1 MRADRLQ
8 GRIQLQRDT
17 LTTPFK
23 EICISVIY
31 HIGPEHFCKVNKSW
45 LNKKYQ
51 SSRSGA
57 SGRERRAEFIQPRSD
72 WKTLAERGAKRP
84 QSAMRGAMRS
94 SAQPSLPR
102 AAPPHLPRDPAPA
115 LPAPRA
121 VPPSPSRSHS
131 AQTGERT
138 GKGRRECK
146 NQLRR
151 APPRAPRRP
160 LFGSE
165 TATGIFNLTLER
177 APLLLLIS
185 HPAR

>member
-57 SGRERRAEFIQPRSD
+57 SGRERRAESLFSPAPIGKLWRN
-72 WKTLAERGAKRP
+72 AE
-84 QSAMRGAMRS
+84 QSGRRALCAGRCAALRN
-94 SAQPSLPR
+94 LPCPEPP
-102 AAPPHLPRDPAPA
+102 PPHLPRDPAPA

-121 VPPSPSRSHS
+121 VPPSHS

-146 NQLRR
+146 NQLRG

>member
-57 SGRERRAEFIQPRSD
+57 SGRERRAE
-72 WKTLAERGAKRP
+72 
-84 QSAMRGAMRS
+84 
-94 SAQPSLPR
+94 SLFS
-102 AAPPHLPRDPAPA
+102 PAPI
-115 LPAPRA
+115 
-121 VPPSPSRSHS
+121 
-131 AQTGERT
+131 
-138 GKGRRECK
+138 GKLWRNAEQSGRRALCAGRCAA
-146 NQLRR
+146 LRNLPCPE
-151 APPRAPRRP
+151 PPPPTSPATPRPHSPPLEPCHRAPRGAIRHRRGKEREKGGESVKTNSGEP
-160 LFGSE
+160 PRGPRAGHCSAAKPPPGSS
-165 TATGIFNLTLER
+165 T
-177 APLLLLIS
+177 
-185 HPAR
+185 

>member
-102 AAPPHLPRDPAPA
+102 AAPPPTSPATPRPHSPPLEPCHRA
-115 LPAPRA
+115 LRGAIRHRRGKEREKGGESVKTNSGEPPRGPRA
-121 VPPSPSRSHS
+121 GHCSAAKPPP
-131 AQTGERT
+131 
-138 GKGRRECK
+138 
-146 NQLRR
+146 
-151 APPRAPRRP
+151 
-160 LFGSE
+160 GSS
-165 TATGIFNLTLER
+165 T
-177 APLLLLIS
+177 
-185 HPAR
+185 